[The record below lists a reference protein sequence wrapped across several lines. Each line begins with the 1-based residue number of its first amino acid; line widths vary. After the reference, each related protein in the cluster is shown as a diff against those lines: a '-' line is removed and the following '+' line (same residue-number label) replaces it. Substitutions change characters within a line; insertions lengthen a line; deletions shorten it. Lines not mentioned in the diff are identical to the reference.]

1 MGVPQ
6 KSRSLF
12 LPLPSP
18 LAFSSAP
25 RRGERRRG
33 RGGEE
38 PRRGDEREW
47 RPLLWWGPG
56 QRAAGRTRSGFSSRG
71 LAFSFAFWWGFSSSS
86 SLSRAAVRCER
97 GISARLPARPPAVWT
112 ADWGCPWRET
122 CGGAREA
129 GLEPGFGISET
140 LWAWFCISAELGRKG
155 IKERECVGFPQ

>member
-112 ADWGCPWRET
+112 ADSRRWGVPVEGNLRRSARGWIGAWFWNFGNPMGLVLHIC
-122 CGGAREA
+122 GAREEGDQRA
-129 GLEPGFGISET
+129 
-140 LWAWFCISAELGRKG
+140 
-155 IKERECVGFPQ
+155 